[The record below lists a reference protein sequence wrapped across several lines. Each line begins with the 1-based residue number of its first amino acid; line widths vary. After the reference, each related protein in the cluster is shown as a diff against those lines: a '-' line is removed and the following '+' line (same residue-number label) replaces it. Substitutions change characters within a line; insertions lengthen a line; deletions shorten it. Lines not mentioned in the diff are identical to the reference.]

1 VNEDFQDV
9 LAALLAS
16 GARFLVVGAHAL
28 AVHGVPRAT
37 GDLDIWVLPDLVN
50 AERVWEGLIRF
61 GAPMETLGAASGD
74 LARPGLVLQIGLPP
88 RRIDILTALTGVDF
102 ESAGARAWCTGSAP
116 WTSPS
121 STGTRSSG
129 TSARPVGSGTWQI
142 SRGWGRGIEE
152 AAPGVPSRAGIAV
165 VDATRGPIR

>member
-1 VNEDFQDV
+1 MNEDFQDV

-37 GDLDIWVLPDLVN
+37 GDLDIWVLPDPVN
-50 AERVWEGLIRF
+50 AERVWRALTRF
-61 GAPMETLGAASGD
+61 GAPMETVGAGPGD

-102 ESAGARAWCTGSAP
+102 ESAW
-116 WTSPS
+116 
-121 STGTRSSG
+121 RS
-129 TSARPVGSGTWQI
+129 RVVHQVGSLEVPFLDRDTLI
-142 SRGWGRGIEE
+142 RNKRATGRLRDLADVERLEE
-152 AAPGVPSRAGIAV
+152 
-165 VDATRGPIR
+165 DKE

>member
-1 VNEDFQDV
+1 MNEDFQDV

-37 GDLDIWVLPDLVN
+37 GDLDIWVLPDPVN
-50 AERVWEGLIRF
+50 AERVWRALTRF
-61 GAPMETLGAASGD
+61 GAPMETVGAGPGD

-102 ESAGARAWCTGSAP
+102 ESAW
-116 WTSPS
+116 
-121 STGTRSSG
+121 RS
-129 TSARPVGSGTWQI
+129 RVVHRVGSLEVPFLDRDTLI
-142 SRGWGRGIEE
+142 RNKRATGRLRDLADVERLEE
-152 AAPGVPSRAGIAV
+152 
-165 VDATRGPIR
+165 DKE